1 MHVLRRVVEVSGSRF
16 RTDASLV
23 KQHSAVLLEK
33 QKQSSGA

>member
-16 RTDASLV
+16 RTDVSLV

-33 QKQSSGA
+33 QNQSSGA

>member
-1 MHVLRRVVEVSGSRF
+1 MHVLRRVVEVYV
-16 RTDASLV
+16 SLV